1 MTTRTQRP
9 SHTAPTPTRFNDR
22 KLAPVNPAK
31 EQFEPTPQAPV
42 RQRYKMAGGA

>member
-1 MTTRTQRP
+1 MTSRTQRQAP
-9 SHTAPTPTRFNDR
+9 CAPTPTRFNDR